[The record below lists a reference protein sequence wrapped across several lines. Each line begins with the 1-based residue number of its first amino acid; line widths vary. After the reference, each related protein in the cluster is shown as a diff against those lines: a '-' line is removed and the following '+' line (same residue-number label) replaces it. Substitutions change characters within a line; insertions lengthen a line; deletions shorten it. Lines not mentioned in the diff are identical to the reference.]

1 MAEATRTEQV
11 KRFWQAFRQAT
22 GVATDA
28 YEVVSFDDNPKT
40 ATELAGLVL
49 ARRKRATAALAAS
62 FDPGGEPPPELG
74 GHVVLVD
81 GAGQPVCIWRTTD
94 LRTGPLHSV
103 DDAFA
108 WDEGEGDRSRA
119 YWLRVHHE
127 FFGREAARLRI
138 GFHDGIA
145 TVFERFTVVWPPEAA
160 DPG

>member
-1 MAEATRTEQV
+1 MAEAARTEQV

-22 GVATDA
+22 GVATDTH
-28 YEVVSFDDNPKT
+28 EVVMFDDSPET
-40 ATELAGLVL
+40 ASQL
-49 ARRKRATAALAAS
+49 AALV
-62 FDPGGEPPPELG
+62 LG

-127 FFGREAARLRI
+127 FLGREAERLGI
-138 GFHDGIA
+138 VFHDGIA
-145 TVFERFTVVWPPEAA
+145 TVFERFTVVWPPEAT
-160 DPG
+160 DPA